1 MIRVYDS
8 IKEYRRLKELQ
19 LLEKAGKISGVMW
32 QFPLVIQESFAYR
45 GERIRGITYKA
56 DFKYTDTESG
66 ETIIEDVKG
75 QDHHTGKYLTSE
87 AFRLKWKLLKQR
99 YPEFNFR
106 LF

>member
-8 IKEYRRLKELQ
+8 IKEYRRHKELQ

-66 ETIIEDVKG
+66 ETNGLLGLLNRHVCTKIS
-75 QDHHTGKYLTSE
+75 DHNAIWIDFPHC
-87 AFRLKWKLLKQR
+87 LK
-99 YPEFNFR
+99 
-106 LF
+106 